1 MSLVYKIA
9 AETASATPICSRKS
23 RGAYRWLIL
32 FVVWFGFLLS
42 FVDRL
47 LWTSVATVAS
57 SSLGVPIAAL
67 GAFVTAFY
75 IGYVFSTA
83 LTGLA
88 SDRIGPRLMLT
99 IALVPL
105 GAFTFLFG
113 NSKSVPVLLS
123 LQALMGLTAGAD
135 FSAGVKLIISWFGPT
150 ERGRALGLFTTATSF
165 GVVLTN
171 MIVPHA
177 LQYLSWTDIYHVA
190 GLFTAIFGIAC
201 YVLLRDSPNASVPD
215 KAGWVDVRHALAN
228 RQYIW
233 AVLAGFG
240 GVWGTLGFAIWANAL
255 MISALKLSA
264 VSAGAIVASF
274 GLAAIISK
282 PAIGLLSDWLGGRR
296 KMLAVVDLLVF
307 AALLMLTGTLRSETQ
322 LWMMSPVLG
331 FFAFGFTPLTNAI
344 AAEAGGK
351 AAGTAAGVYSS
362 IGSIGTS
369 IVPVVVGAVFQ
380 ATQSYQAAFAV
391 LALGPFLASLCMIPV
406 RDTKSR

>member
-1 MSLVYKIA
+1 
-9 AETASATPICSRKS
+9 
-23 RGAYRWLIL
+23 
-32 FVVWFGFLLS
+32 
-42 FVDRL
+42 
-47 LWTSVATVAS
+47 
-57 SSLGVPIAAL
+57 
-67 GAFVTAFY
+67 
-75 IGYVFSTA
+75 
-83 LTGLA
+83 
-88 SDRIGPRLMLT
+88 
-99 IALVPL
+99 
-105 GAFTFLFG
+105 
-113 NSKSVPVLLS
+113 
-123 LQALMGLTAGAD
+123 
-135 FSAGVKLIISWFGPT
+135 
-150 ERGRALGLFTTATSF
+150 
-165 GVVLTN
+165 

-177 LQYLSWTDIYHVA
+177 LEYLSWTDIYHVA
-190 GLFTAIFGIAC
+190 GLFTAIFGIVC

-215 KAGWVDVRHALAN
+215 KAEWVDVRHALAN

-322 LWMMSPVLG
+322 LWVMAPVLG

-391 LALGPFLASLCMIPV
+391 LAMGPFLASLCMIPV

>member
-1 MSLVYKIA
+1 MRLAYKIA
-9 AETASATPICSRKS
+9 DETASAE
-23 RGAYRWLIL
+23 RGYFPKTSSAYRWVVL

-47 LWTSVATVAS
+47 LWTNVATVAS
-57 SSLGVPIAAL
+57 SSLGLPIAAL

-113 NSKSVPVLLS
+113 NTKSLPISLS

-135 FSAGVKLIISWFGPT
+135 FSAGVKLIISWFQPT
-150 ERGRALGLFTTATSF
+150 ERGRAMGIFTTATSL

-171 MIVPHA
+171 TIVPRA
-177 LQYLSWTDIYHVA
+177 LEYLSWIDIYHVA
-190 GLFTAIFGIAC
+190 GLLTSIFGIVC
-201 YVLLRDSPNASVPD
+201 YALVRDNPTSSVSE
-215 KAGWVDVRHALAN
+215 KTEWVEVRRALAT

-233 AVLAGFG
+233 VVLAGFG

-255 MISALKLSA
+255 MINALKISA
-264 VSAGAIVASF
+264 VTAGGIVASF
-274 GLAAIISK
+274 ALAAIISK

-296 KMLAVVDLLVF
+296 KMLAMLDLLVF

-322 LWMMSPVLG
+322 MWIMAPVLG

-362 IGSIGTS
+362 VGSIGTS
-369 IVPVVVGAVFQ
+369 IVPLIVGAAFQ
-380 ATQSYQAAFAV
+380 ATQSYQIAFAV
-391 LALGPFLASLCMIPV
+391 LAMGPLLASLCMIPV
-406 RDTKSR
+406 RDTKSS